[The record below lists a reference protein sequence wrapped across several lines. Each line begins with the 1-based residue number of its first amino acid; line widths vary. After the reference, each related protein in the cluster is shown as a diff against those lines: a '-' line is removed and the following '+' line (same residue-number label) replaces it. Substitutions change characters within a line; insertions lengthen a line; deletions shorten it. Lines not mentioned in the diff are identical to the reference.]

1 MEVDNKQIL
10 EEALSRRT
18 IAVISHPDAGKSTLS
33 EALLL
38 HSNAITEAGAIHG
51 KAGRRGTV
59 SDWMEMEKARGISV
73 SSAVLQFTVGDA
85 IVNLVDTPGHA
96 DFSEDTFRVLAAV
109 DAVIMLIDA
118 AKGMEAQT
126 MKLFEVCRARK
137 LPVITVINK
146 WDRPGQDA
154 LELVDEILTRT
165 GMRSM
170 PRNWPVGDSGHMLGL
185 LNPDAMTMNRYT
197 RAPGGAKKV
206 LAEAL
211 TAEVAEAE
219 YVDDWQRAVEESSLL
234 EVDDQFYD
242 REAFLAQDATP
253 LFFASAVQNIGV
265 EELLHFIMEQG
276 PPPQARPDA
285 EGTPYSLTSD
295 FSGYVFKVQTGM
307 DKAHRDRIAFMRIC
321 SGVFERGMVATHAQ
335 SEKPFATKYSQQ
347 VFGRDRTTVDTAWP
361 GDVVGLVNASTL
373 RPGDTLYAGQS
384 VMFPPFKPFAP
395 EHFRVGKTGDASKH
409 KQFRKGIEQLDREGV
424 IQVFYSERRGQQR
437 PVLGAVGPMQFEVVS
452 ARMESDFGASVS
464 FDALEYSVA
473 RDIDEEAAEILRERQ
488 DCEVLNRS
496 DGTPVAL
503 FRDPWRLRTVQRDHP
518 QLSLDLPGGTPSGS
532 VSARM

>member
-1 MEVDNKQIL
+1 MEADTKQIL

-38 HSNAITEAGAIHG
+38 HSDAITEAGAVHG

-59 SDWMEMEKARGISV
+59 SDWMDMEKARGISV
-73 SSAVLQFTVGDA
+73 SSAVLQFKVGEA
-85 IVNLVDTPGHA
+85 VVNLVDTPGHA

-126 MKLFEVCRARK
+126 MKLFEVCRARS

-146 WDRPGQDA
+146 WDRPGQTA

-185 LNPDAMTMNRYT
+185 LHPDAMSMNRYV

-206 LAEAL
+206 LAEPL
-211 TAEVAEAE
+211 SAEIAETE
-219 YVDDWQRAVEESSLL
+219 YPVEWQTAVEESSLL
-234 EVDDQFYD
+234 EVDGSFYD
-242 REAFLAQDATP
+242 RDAFLSQEATP

-265 EELLHFIMEQG
+265 EELLRFLMEEG
-276 PPPQARPDA
+276 PHPQDRPDE
-285 EGTPYSLTSD
+285 EGSPHPITSD

-335 SEKPFATKYSQQ
+335 SEKPFPTKYSQQ

-361 GDVVGLVNASTL
+361 GDVVGLVNASSL
-373 RPGDTLYAGQS
+373 RPGDTLYAGQR

-424 IQVFYSERRGQQR
+424 IQVFFSERRGQQR

-464 FDALEYSVA
+464 FEPLEYSVA
-473 RDIDEEAAEILRERQ
+473 RDIDEQAAEILRERQ
-488 DCEVLNRS
+488 DCEVLYRS

-518 QLSLDLPGGTPSGS
+518 HLLPDPPGSRTSGS
-532 VSARM
+532 ATARM

>member
-1 MEVDNKQIL
+1 MEADTKQIL
-10 EEALSRRT
+10 GEALARRT

-38 HSNAITEAGAIHG
+38 HSDAITEAGAVHG

-59 SDWMEMEKARGISV
+59 SDWMDMEKARGISV
-73 SSAVLQFTVGDA
+73 SSAVLQFKVGDA
-85 IVNLVDTPGHA
+85 VVNLVDTPGHA

-118 AKGMEAQT
+118 AKGMESQT

-185 LNPDAMTMNRYT
+185 LHPDAMTMNRYV

-206 LAEAL
+206 LAEPL
-211 TAEVAEAE
+211 SAEVAETE
-219 YVDDWQRAVEESSLL
+219 YPDAWQTAVEESSLL
-234 EVDDQFYD
+234 EVDDRFYD
-242 REAFLAQDATP
+242 REAFLSQEATP

-265 EELLHFIMEQG
+265 EELLHFLMKEG
-276 PPPQARPDA
+276 PHPQAREDA
-285 EGTPYSLTSD
+285 EGAPHEITSD

-335 SEKPFATKYSQQ
+335 SEKPFPTKYSQQ

-361 GDVVGLVNASTL
+361 GDVVGLVNASSL
-373 RPGDTLYAGQS
+373 RPGDTLYAGQR

-424 IQVFYSERRGQQR
+424 IQVFFSERRGQQR

-464 FDALEYSVA
+464 FEPLDFSVA
-473 RDIDEEAAEILRERQ
+473 RDIDDDAADILRQRQ
-488 DCEVLNRS
+488 DCEVLYRS

-518 QLSLDLPGGTPSGS
+518 DLLPEPSGGATSGS
-532 VSARM
+532 VTARM

>member
-211 TAEVAEAE
+211 SSEVAEAE
-219 YVDDWQRAVEESSLL
+219 YADDWQRAVEESSLL
-234 EVDDQFYD
+234 
-242 REAFLAQDATP
+242 
-253 LFFASAVQNIGV
+253 
-265 EELLHFIMEQG
+265 
-276 PPPQARPDA
+276 
-285 EGTPYSLTSD
+285 
-295 FSGYVFKVQTGM
+295 
-307 DKAHRDRIAFMRIC
+307 
-321 SGVFERGMVATHAQ
+321 
-335 SEKPFATKYSQQ
+335 
-347 VFGRDRTTVDTAWP
+347 
-361 GDVVGLVNASTL
+361 
-373 RPGDTLYAGQS
+373 
-384 VMFPPFKPFAP
+384 
-395 EHFRVGKTGDASKH
+395 
-409 KQFRKGIEQLDREGV
+409 
-424 IQVFYSERRGQQR
+424 
-437 PVLGAVGPMQFEVVS
+437 
-452 ARMESDFGASVS
+452 
-464 FDALEYSVA
+464 
-473 RDIDEEAAEILRERQ
+473 
-488 DCEVLNRS
+488 
-496 DGTPVAL
+496 
-503 FRDPWRLRTVQRDHP
+503 
-518 QLSLDLPGGTPSGS
+518 
-532 VSARM
+532 